1 MKLQALD
8 IVGQE
13 SGESRNQVHRY
24 IRLTYLIPR
33 LLNMVDE
40 KKIAFNPAVELS
52 YLKQEEQAQL
62 LDAME
67 SEQATPSLSQAQRL
81 KRFSQED
88 KLSPAVMSAILSEEK
103 KVEQEQ
109 VSFSAEALR
118 KYFPKSYTPQQMET
132 VIFRLLDTWQRKRQQ
147 QER

>member
-1 MKLQALD
+1 M
-8 IVGQE
+8 
-13 SGESRNQVHRY
+13 HRY
-24 IRLTYLIPR
+24 IRLTYLIPQ

-40 KKIAFNPAVELS
+40 RKIAFNPAVELS
-52 YLKQEEQAQL
+52 YLKQEEQAHL
-62 LDAME
+62 LDTME

-88 KLSPAVMSAILSEEK
+88 KLSPTVMSAILSEEK
-103 KVEQEQ
+103 KVEHEQ

-147 QER
+147 QQER